1 MMEAWNLQPMDGVT
15 IGLAIVVLILVIRSI
30 ALGGKLKK
38 LRKSYTQF
46 TSGSGI
52 EDLEHII
59 IAMKEKQAHQE
70 QQHAALQQQ
79 VEELQ
84 RLVKE
89 QKGHVGIHRY
99 NAFSDGGS
107 DLSFSLAILSE
118 TEEGLVLSGL
128 HNRENTFVYAKPIRD
143 GNSDYTLTPEEKKA
157 INLALKRE

>member
-1 MMEAWNLQPMDGVT
+1 MEAWNLQPMDGVT
-15 IGLAIVVLILVIRSI
+15 IGLAIVVLIFIIRSF

-46 TSGSGI
+46 MSGSGV

-59 IAMKEKQAHQE
+59 IALKEKLAQQE
-70 QQHAALQQQ
+70 QQHAELQHQ
-79 VEELQ
+79 VEEL
-84 RLVKE
+84 RRRDKE

-99 NAFSDGGS
+99 NAFSDGGN

-128 HNRENTFVYAKPIRD
+128 HNRDNTFVYAKPIRG
-143 GNSDYTLTPEEKKA
+143 GNSDYPLTPEEKKA